1 MAEET
6 NQTTT
11 DQSTQ
16 SAQSAQPVQEE
27 MVTIYASTN
36 EVPFAAMLIPKKWAN
51 IGNTYPMTTIE
62 PDPSLKSPKM
72 DWNQMKWFE
81 NDNAQKDIDMENLKQ
96 EVDTLSGK
104 SQESDTKIDQLL
116 QISLQTNKTLGQLL
130 TDKPTSSATTS
141 TADTS
146 ATTSTADKSTSSA
159 TTSTAD
165 NPTQSTTTSTDV
177 KGGAQ

>member
-1 MAEET
+1 MTEET

-11 DQSTQ
+11 DQ

-27 MVTIYASTN
+27 MTTIYASTN

-51 IGNTYPMTTIE
+51 IGNVYPMTTIK

-81 NDNAQKDIDMENLKQ
+81 NDNAKQGIDMATLKQ
-96 EVDTLSGK
+96 EVDTLNGK
-104 SQESDTKIDQLL
+104 GQESDTKIDQLL
-116 QISLQTNKTLGQLL
+116 QISVRTNQTLGQLL
-130 TDKPTSSATTS
+130 VNNK
-141 TADTS
+141 
-146 ATTSTADKSTSSA
+146 KSSA

-165 NPTQSTTTSTDV
+165 NPTQSATTSTDV
-177 KGGAQ
+177 KGGVQ

>member
-1 MAEET
+1 MTETT

-11 DQSTQ
+11 GQ
-16 SAQSAQPVQEE
+16 AAQPVQEE

-81 NDNAQKDIDMENLKQ
+81 NDNAQKGIDMEKLKQ
-96 EVDTLSGK
+96 EVDTLNGK
-104 SQESDTKIDQLL
+104 GQESDTKIDQLL

-130 TDKPTSSATTS
+130 ADNKTSST
-141 TADTS
+141 
-146 ATTSTADKSTSSA
+146 TTSTADKST
-159 TTSTAD
+159 
-165 NPTQSTTTSTDV
+165 QSTTTSTND
-177 KGGAQ
+177 KGGVK